1 LKYFTKINREMS
13 SDGTNGDRGVLSACG
28 LTDEIG
34 VAKARRVS
42 SLTPSNDNNNNNTT
56 IYMAP

>member
-1 LKYFTKINREMS
+1 MS